1 MGDQKLQPWSAG
13 VWELARKQHGVVTR
27 RQLIELGMGPKAI
40 RHRLANGRLHP
51 LMRGIYAVGRPQ
63 VGTYGH
69 WMAAVLACGPQ
80 ARLSHR
86 SAATLWG
93 VWRERRGGQAPI
105 EVVVPASV
113 ARRRPGVRVHRRGVF
128 DVAGGRVIDEIPVTD
143 PIATLVD
150 LATCIP
156 IGEVEAAVNEAD
168 HLDLVNPERLRR
180 ALDLLPRRPGVTR
193 LRALLDAPTFA
204 LTDSKLE
211 RYFLPIAYAAGLP
224 LPQTQVWLNRYRVD
238 FYWPELGLV
247 VEADSLRYHRT
258 PAKQA
263 ADNRRDQA
271 HISAGLMP
279 LRFSH
284 WQVRYEPDHVRR
296 TLATVLRRL
305 TRESEKFGPR

>member
-1 MGDQKLQPWSAG
+1 MGR
-13 VWELARKQHGVVTR
+13 E
-27 RQLIELGMGPKAI
+27 AI

-63 VGTYGH
+63 VGTHGR
-69 WMAAVLACGPQ
+69 WIAAVLACGPR

-93 VWRERRGGQAPI
+93 LWSERRGGRAPI

-113 ARRRPGVRVHRRGVF
+113 ARRRPGIRVHRRGVF
-128 DVAGGRVIDEIPVTD
+128 DAADGRVIDRVPVTD
-143 PIATLVD
+143 PVSTLVD

-156 IGEVEAAVNEAD
+156 INQVEAAVNEAD
-168 HLDLVNPERLRR
+168 HLNLVNPEGLRT
-180 ALDLLPRRPGVTR
+180 ALDLLPRRPGIAR
-193 LRALLDAPTFA
+193 LRALLDAPTFVM
-204 LTDSKLE
+204 TDSELE
-211 RYFLPIAYAAGLP
+211 RLFLPIAHVAGLP

-258 PAKQA
+258 PAIQA

-271 HISAGLMP
+271 HVSAGLTP

-284 WQVRYEPDHVRR
+284 WQVRHEPDHVRR
-296 TLATVLRRL
+296 TLTTVFGRL
-305 TRESEKFGPR
+305 PR